1 MSDKQDEK
9 KLPEIKLRSN
19 LIKHKSFLSE
29 LMSAKP
35 KQTRHLLNFASQPEL
50 KTLIKVL
57 GFMVQGKI
65 KISKKTFQFIV
76 KKKKLKLL
84 KQLFESKE
92 LLKKFLASSRK
103 EQLLKLY
110 QLNLCFKPMLQNL
123 SASQNA

>member
-1 MSDKQDEK
+1 
-9 KLPEIKLRSN
+9 
-19 LIKHKSFLSE
+19 
-29 LMSAKP
+29 MSAKP
-35 KQTRHLLNFASQPEL
+35 KQTKHILNFASQPEL

-110 QLNLCFKPMLQNL
+110 QLSLCFKPMLQNL